1 MRLKRKTG
9 IEAGEQTEI
18 KMKTNKSKLFA
29 LIALGGLMA
38 VGPIAR
44 ADDAP
49 AQTPPATPPPN
60 DSAPAG
66 RPNMREQMDKLF
78 TAIKATDDQKD
89 KLKAIFKER
98 NEKFKALRDDTGI
111 SQEDR
116 TAKRKDIT
124 KDVNAKVKDVL
135 SADQYEQYLK
145 LQKEQGRRG
154 RKGAD
159 QPATTPPA
167 TTPPADSTP
176 KN

>member
-1 MRLKRKTG
+1 
-9 IEAGEQTEI
+9 
-18 KMKTNKSKLFA
+18 MKTNKSKLFA

-38 VGPIAR
+38 VGSIAR

-49 AQTPPATPPPN
+49 TQTPPATPPSGN
-60 DSAPAG
+60 AG
-66 RPNMREQMDKLF
+66 GRANMREQAEKLF
-78 TAIKATDDQKD
+78 TAIKATDDQKE

-98 NEKFKALRDDTGI
+98 NEKFKALRDDTSI

-135 SADQYEQYLK
+135 SADQYEQYLAF
-145 LQKEQGRRG
+145 QKEQGHRG

-167 TTPPADSTP
+167 DSTP